1 MILLELEAIG
11 INILF
16 GIYFYISLNA
26 ISLLFTKKNPFLSNL
41 IYFLITLF
49 NGLIYILYI
58 DKIFL
63 NFNFYYL
70 LFITTGF
77 YLAYT
82 SKYLTINKQ
91 IPLFKYL
98 IKKILLTT
106 KHIFLFLINYKLWI
120 SIIKTL
126 KKRRNKL

>member
-70 LFITTGF
+70 LFITIGF

-82 SKYLTINKQ
+82 SKYLKLNKQ

-98 IKKILLTT
+98 IKKLLLTT
-106 KHIFLFLINYKLWI
+106 KYIFLFLINYKLWI

-126 KKRRNKL
+126 KKKKK